1 MRFNHELYFTISS
14 MQFHA
19 KLKLN
24 EKPCKTSC
32 ETNFDLL
39 RSCVPWDSFINIY
52 ICMYIYIYNIYIYIY
67 IERERERERERETKK
82 SKPRFVRVN
91 VK

>member
-32 ETNFDLL
+32 EINFDLL
-39 RSCVPWDSFINIY
+39 RSCVPWDSFINI
-52 ICMYIYIYNIYIYIY
+52 CAGMYINIYIYIIYTY
-67 IERERERERERETKK
+67 IYIYIYRERETKK
-82 SKPRFVRVN
+82 PKARCVRVN
-91 VK
+91 IK

>member
-19 KLKLN
+19 KLRLN

-52 ICMYIYIYNIYIYIY
+52 VCMYMYIYIHNYIIYTYIYIYIY
-67 IERERERERERETKK
+67 IERETKK
-82 SKPRFVRVN
+82 PKTRCVRVN
-91 VK
+91 IK